1 MGNTI
6 ASLTALNCRFVVHAF
21 EINPALHA
29 HLRHAATIYPG
40 RCTIHPYGIGD
51 APGRPWLYLPV
62 LKDMFVLGEATL
74 SLAFIQEEASKARM
88 RSYLPG
94 ETLQVG
100 KLAVAVRTLDS
111 VRLTPD
117 FVKIDVEGAE
127 DRVIAGASE
136 TLRRCSPLIM
146 AENSYPERVRAA
158 LASFGYAPFNFD
170 PARGLLYP
178 QDRALQ
184 NSFYVDERWAER
196 LRRAGLLSM
205 DRGASFSDAAMGCWP
220 RSA

>member
-1 MGNTI
+1 VQR
-6 ASLTALNCRFVVHAF
+6 SEYR
-21 EINPALHA
+21 
-29 HLRHAATIYPG
+29 
-40 RCTIHPYGIGD
+40 
-51 APGRPWLYLPV
+51 APGHV
-62 LKDMFVLGEATL
+62 LVGLGGERQCRL
-74 SLAFIQEEASKARM
+74 RQLLARLERQHVGAFLIGVGQRKVVGA
-88 RSYLPG
+88 
-94 ETLQVG
+94 G